1 MKRDARP
8 APGTMTGYGN
18 RGPPARPPGEKRE
31 EVDNCLHI
39 FVVWCTHQARS
50 SPLLFLCLSISVP
63 VPTPSRVPDLCSFTR
78 RTLTTQKIVPESR
91 NVRGALRHAT
101 CFIISFLFS
110 RQISPVR
117 EKHHPHESFRR
128 PHVQQRRVDRV
139 VPGGRLP
146 DFGLGG

>member
-1 MKRDARP
+1 MEIAGRRP
-8 APGTMTGYGN
+8 AR
-18 RGPPARPPGEKRE
+18 RGRREKRWTI
-31 EVDNCLHI
+31 VY
-39 FVVWCTHQARS
+39 TS
-50 SPLLFLCLSISVP
+50 SSCGAPTKQEGSSLLLFLCLSISVP